1 MQKRFS
7 FALLCFALSSVLVS
21 CGTGSTLV
29 KSVPAT
35 GSAPVTVTMTDDPPS
50 GVSVLFF
57 QVSLTGA
64 TLSPA
69 AGTGPTVSLLQNPIQ
84 INVTQL
90 QALSAFLANES
101 VPAGTYSS
109 LSLTFANPQLVIFN
123 SSDTALGSSCA
134 VGSICTL
141 TPSIANSA
149 TVSFTSAPF
158 PLAVSNSTPLSLL
171 IDFHLNTIIQSDLS
185 VNLGAANGVS
195 LSQVPAT
202 TAGQV
207 PPFGFVTGTFV
218 SLNASAN
225 QFTMQTAW
233 GKTLTVD
240 VNSNTQLVDWPPC
253 VSPGGLYCLKAGDAV
268 QVQVAAV
275 ESDGSLLAASV
286 KWLLVNNA
294 QSVLGTVVG
303 YSATGIKLLV
313 LASPNASA
321 GTTPPQGYIANATL
335 DSGSGATFS
344 VDANGFTIPSGLI
357 FSSTENL
364 TWGQQLQVEMDPG
377 SLVCLGNNASLDG
390 GTPPE
395 ACSFTTN
402 SVQLEPSQMTGTVSA
417 ISAPDFTLA
426 HAEYPACLFVS
437 TMACPT
443 YVALVQTPVETT
455 SQTTYEGFTPDSFS
469 GLANNDLV
477 SVSGWLFETDNGML
491 APAVTQ
497 PVVLAQNVRQ
507 HPGTTF

>member
-1 MQKRFS
+1 MHKRLS
-7 FALLCFALSSVLVS
+7 LALLCSALLSVLVS
-21 CGTGSTLV
+21 CGTSST
-29 KSVPAT
+29 SVHSIPAN
-35 GSAPVTVTMTDDPPS
+35 GSAPVTMTITDDPPS

-64 TLSPA
+64 TLSPVA
-69 AGTGPTVSLLQNPIQ
+69 STGSTSTVSLIENPVQ

-90 QALSAFLANES
+90 QALSAFLANEN

-141 TPSIANSA
+141 TPAIGNSA
-149 TVSFTSAPF
+149 SIDFTSAPF
-158 PLAVSNSTPLSLL
+158 PLTVTDSTPLGLL
-171 IDFHLNTIIQSDLS
+171 VDFHVNTIIQPDLS
-185 VNLGAANGVS
+185 VNLGAANGISVS
-195 LSQVPAT
+195 QAPAAA
-202 TAGQV
+202 AGQE

-253 VSPGGLYCLKAGDAV
+253 VSPGGLYCLTAGDAV

-286 KWLLVNNA
+286 KWLLVKNA

-303 YSATGIKLLV
+303 FGAGQIKLLV
-313 LASPNASA
+313 HASSIAAA
-321 GTTPPQGYIANATL
+321 GTAPPQGSIATVTL
-335 DSGSGATFS
+335 DSGAAFA

-364 TWGQQLQVEMDPG
+364 TWGQELQVEVDPG
-377 SLVCLGNNASLDG
+377 SVSCVVSNVIPG
-390 GTPPE
+390 PPPS
-395 ACSFTTN
+395 CTFSTN
-402 SVQLEPSQMTGTVSA
+402 SVQLEPSQISGTIAS
-417 ISAPDFTLA
+417 ISSPSFTVDYLWSPCAPPGGA
-426 HAEYPACLFVS
+426 PVCNV
-437 TMACPT
+437 
-443 YVALVQTPVETT
+443 VALVQYGVETT
-455 SQTTYEGFTPDSFS
+455 SQTTYEGFNPDNFL
-469 GLANNDLV
+469 GLADNDLV
-477 SVSGWLFETDNGML
+477 SVNGWLFEADNGLLDTKVPGPPEIL
-491 APAVTQ
+491 AADIRLRTG
-497 PVVLAQNVRQ
+497 
-507 HPGTTF
+507 GTF